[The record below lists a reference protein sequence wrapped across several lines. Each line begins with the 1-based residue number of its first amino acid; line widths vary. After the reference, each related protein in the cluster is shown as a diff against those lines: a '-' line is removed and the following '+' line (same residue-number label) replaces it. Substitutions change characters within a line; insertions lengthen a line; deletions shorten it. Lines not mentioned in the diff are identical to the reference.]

1 MTERFLY
8 AVEREYPHPVERLW
22 QAWTTASELQEWY
35 HPTMLD
41 TVADTAESN
50 AVVGGVWA
58 IGIDVSMNGFNAYFF
73 GTYTRVKPLV
83 QLEHTMA
90 YTQSAEEFAARPSD
104 APTHRIVIDFEA
116 RGDRA
121 WVRFSQFGDLPD
133 EQIQATIDGMTSY
146 FASLENF
153 LG

>member
-1 MTERFLY
+1 MNERFLY
-8 AVEREYPHPVERLW
+8 SVEREFAHPVERLW

-41 TVADTAESN
+41 TVANTAESN

-73 GTYTRVKPLV
+73 GTYTRVEPLRH
-83 QLEHTMA
+83 LEHTLS
-90 YTQSAEEFAARPSD
+90 YTQSADEFTARPSD
-104 APTHRIVIDFEA
+104 APQHRIVVDFEA
-116 RGDRA
+116 RGA
-121 WVRFSQFGDLPD
+121 GSWVRFSQFGDMPE
-133 EQIQATIDGMTSY
+133 EQIQATTDGMTSY
-146 FASLENF
+146 FDSLDNF